1 MSAVA
6 PEVFVFVPSYNH
18 APFIERCLQSI
29 IKQTLKP
36 NKLLVIDDGSRD
48 DSVRIIERVLKD
60 CPFPSQ
66 LIARENRGLCR
77 TLNEGFAES
86 YGEYFAY
93 LGSDDVWMPQFLE
106 RRAALM
112 EASPKAVMAY
122 GNAFLIDED
131 DRVVDNSAGWDA
143 YKFDDQRK
151 MLLLGIAPVSS
162 TVFYRRR
169 ALAEV
174 GWNED
179 SRLED
184 YELYLKLSAIGD
196 FAFDPEINAAWR
208 QHGYN
213 TSADLPLM
221 LKEVQNALRRNAD
234 RLELDAETLTQVHRE
249 VCFRYAEDFGRRGLK
264 KEAWRLAL
272 NNLRGARNLSTAVH
286 VFLRLLAPIGLLRAR
301 RHLWREKATARFGK
315 VEV

>member
-1 MSAVA
+1 MPRAA

-18 APFIERCLQSI
+18 EPFIERCLQSI
-29 IKQTLKP
+29 IKQTLRP
-36 NKLLVIDDGSRD
+36 DKLLVIDDGSRD
-48 DSVRIIERVLKD
+48 DSVRIIERILKD

-93 LGSDDVWMPQFLE
+93 LGSDDVWLPHFLE
-106 RRAALM
+106 RRAALL
-112 EASPKAVMAY
+112 EARPKAVMAY

-131 DRVVDNSAGWDA
+131 DRVVDDSAGWDA

-184 YELYLKLSAIGD
+184 YELYLKLSAFGD
-196 FAFDPEINAAWR
+196 FAFDPEISAAWR

-221 LKEVQNALRRNAD
+221 LTEVLNALGRNTD
-234 RLELDAETLTQVHRE
+234 SLRLDAEMLAHARRK

-272 NNLRGARNLSTAVH
+272 SNLRGAGNLSTALH
-286 VFLRLLAPIGLLRAR
+286 VFLRLLAPVGLLRAR
-301 RHLWREKATARFGK
+301 KFLWREKAAARFGK